1 MTNTPKTQ
9 SAFVPPGGV
18 RILRR
23 RCVVCG
29 QKKPN
34 TRKFWDFARDT
45 PLALH
50 TVCRRC
56 DWKLAHKDEI
66 AEAKR
71 RYYAEHKDEI
81 AEAKRRYY
89 AEHKDEIAEAKR
101 RYRDER
107 SRRLLAGLRTVRTV
121 EERAFTLRTLYGA
134 RSVDEAL
141 GIGVAP

>member
-81 AEAKRRYY
+81 AEAKRRY
-89 AEHKDEIAEAKR
+89 
-101 RYRDER
+101 RDER